1 MQQDSRGSRRRITH
15 ENGRRF
21 SLLQVEL
28 QKLVGGILN
37 HRVGRHAVDLAI
49 VSGGP
54 RVAIEYDSWYW
65 HAGCEAKDKA
75 RDQALLA
82 AGWRVLRI
90 RSGGQVPSAQE
101 LRRMILELRKS
112 PIAVRVHT
120 SEDWGVG
127 PRRADLLR
135 RRAVGRSNARSQPR
149 S

>member
-1 MQQDSRGSRRRITH
+1 MQQDSPGSRRRITH

-37 HRVGRHAVDLAI
+37 HRVGRYAVDLAI

-65 HAGCEAKDKA
+65 HAGCEAKDRA
-75 RDQALLA
+75 RDRALMA

-90 RSGGQVPSAQE
+90 RSGGHVPTAQE
-101 LRRMILELRKS
+101 LRRMIMELRKS

-120 SEDWGVG
+120 TKDWGIG
-127 PRRADLLR
+127 PCRADLPR
-135 RRAVGRSNARSQPR
+135 GKAAGRSNARSQPR
-149 S
+149 

>member
-1 MQQDSRGSRRRITH
+1 MQQDSRGSRRRIMY

-37 HRVGRHAVDLAI
+37 HRVGRYAVDLAI

-65 HAGCEAKDKA
+65 HAGCEAKDRA
-75 RDQALLA
+75 RDRELMA

-90 RSGGQVPSAQE
+90 RSSGHVPSAQE
-101 LRRMILELRKS
+101 LRRMIVELRKS

-120 SEDWGVG
+120 AKDWGVG
-127 PRRADLLR
+127 PCREDFPRGKAT
-135 RRAVGRSNARSQPR
+135 GWSNA
-149 S
+149 

>member
-82 AGWRVLRI
+82 SGMARPTNQVWRTGSERAGTSADDLGT
-90 RSGGQVPSAQE
+90 SQV
-101 LRRMILELRKS
+101 
-112 PIAVRVHT
+112 
-120 SEDWGVG
+120 
-127 PRRADLLR
+127 ADCCPGSHL
-135 RRAVGRSNARSQPR
+135 
-149 S
+149 